1 LSEERFLD
9 EGRSAY
15 SGEHVGDK
23 GQLRR
28 FIDLVKAGN
37 IARGSYLVVESLD
50 RLGRQDVWSAFALL
64 NDLMSMG
71 IKIVTLVDGRILA
84 KGEISDGDIFM
95 SLGAILR
102 AHDESLH
109 KSKRALDVWH
119 NKKLVNARKT
129 KAPVGKQVAKW
140 LALVDEKYVLREDR
154 AAVIRRIFEW
164 CILGRGAV
172 WISKKLN
179 HEGIPAFRSGGT
191 WSTASVLQLLKNR
204 RVLGEWEPAD
214 GKGKIEG
221 YFPTVIDNDTWNRA
235 QLAMNLR
242 RRTITT
248 KQTYNFQVWQGIAKC
263 GSCGATMHLS
273 NKDQYRY
280 LACSNRRK
288 GLCIA
293 KPIRYD
299 EAERVFRELMAQ
311 VGSISMVQ
319 TNSASVMAQLDTMKA
334 EKLAAQ
340 QQLDRY
346 EEAVRSE
353 LASNMVFRLIQETE
367 QKIEELRAK
376 QEELELLLAR
386 ETVNEND
393 KEWFLERLELTAF
406 DGRSRANDFLR
417 RLDITVSASR
427 GHYLALQGERPILY
441 LTVSDEKIACMPLTA
456 NQAKRLQ
463 AYGDRSLDALLG
475 TMPESA
481 SVNAETYDAAVAQF
495 AEGIGRAMATYLES
509 SAGEDDLKP

>member
-1 LSEERFLD
+1 
-9 EGRSAY
+9 
-15 SGEHVGDK
+15 
-23 GQLRR
+23 
-28 FIDLVKAGN
+28 
-37 IARGSYLVVESLD
+37 
-50 RLGRQDVWSAFALL
+50 
-64 NDLMSMG
+64 
-71 IKIVTLVDGRILA
+71 
-84 KGEISDGDIFM
+84 
-95 SLGAILR
+95 
-102 AHDESLH
+102 
-109 KSKRALDVWH
+109 
-119 NKKLVNARKT
+119 
-129 KAPVGKQVAKW
+129 
-140 LALVDEKYVLREDR
+140 
-154 AAVIRRIFEW
+154 
-164 CILGRGAV
+164 
-172 WISKKLN
+172 
-179 HEGIPAFRSGGT
+179 
-191 WSTASVLQLLKNR
+191 
-204 RVLGEWEPAD
+204 
-214 GKGKIEG
+214 
-221 YFPTVIDNDTWNRA
+221 
-235 QLAMNLR
+235 
-242 RRTITT
+242 
-248 KQTYNFQVWQGIAKC
+248 
-263 GSCGATMHLS
+263 
-273 NKDQYRY
+273 
-280 LACSNRRK
+280 
-288 GLCIA
+288 
-293 KPIRYD
+293 
-299 EAERVFRELMAQ
+299 MAQ